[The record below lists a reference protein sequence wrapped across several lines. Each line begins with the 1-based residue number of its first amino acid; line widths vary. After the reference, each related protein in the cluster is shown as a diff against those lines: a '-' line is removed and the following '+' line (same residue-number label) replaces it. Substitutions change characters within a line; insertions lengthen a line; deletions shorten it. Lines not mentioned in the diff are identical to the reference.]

1 MKALPIAFA
10 LLAFACSSDPE
21 CDGTEVTITRGKSTL
36 LRVCAEVRDTEAG
49 RARGL
54 SGHAPL
60 AKDEGMLL
68 DFPVEGEVCIVNT
81 DVSFDIDV
89 VYATDAG
96 DVTAIETF
104 AAGDAAPRC
113 HPATRRVLEVSRGV
127 AATVQTGDQLVR

>member
-81 DVSFDIDV
+81 DVSFDTSSLAQAML
-89 VYATDAG
+89 YFSSPELPKRMTFEEF
-96 DVTAIETF
+96 IERN
-104 AAGDAAPRC
+104 P
-113 HPATRRVLEVSRGV
+113 L
-127 AATVQTGDQLVR
+127 